1 MQLQPHRSRFGM
13 VRCVFVCALVLNV
26 SCTHQY
32 LLNASF
38 GFRFPKGVLFYGD
51 MRYRAFGSIPPP
63 NIMVHAST
71 IRSPFHI
78 LQYNILHIF
87 ATNSDAMCV
96 YIVSSS
102 CYNATFF
109 SMFQPASPMCIHIAL
124 TRKVSRPNLQ

>member
-1 MQLQPHRSRFGM
+1 M
-13 VRCVFVCALVLNV
+13 LVG
-26 SCTHQY
+26 THQY

-78 LQYNILHIF
+78 LQQHPTYTKIYIHIF

-102 CYNATFF
+102 CYDATFF
-109 SMFQPASPMCIHIAL
+109 SMFQPAPPMCIHIHSAD
-124 TRKVSRPNLQ
+124 